1 MCENFMLRLFHD
13 FSYAFSRQ
21 VVAWHRP
28 YCVDLEEST
37 FSHLRS
43 FLERYCDKINS
54 EIPPLPFPSS
64 RYVVCMYI
72 FVCVRTSIKYS
83 FRVLTYYSFLFN
95 FPLNYMKLLYNLK
108 RAKLRYLLIISFL
121 ESFL

>member
-1 MCENFMLRLFHD
+1 MFD
-13 FSYAFSRQ
+13 SRQ

-43 FLERYCDKINS
+43 FLEHYCDKINS

-64 RYVVCMYI
+64 RYIQHMHVKDFYMCFFFPAVVNGLVLVSL
-72 FVCVRTSIKYS
+72 FFNKHKSGLLAYS
-83 FRVLTYYSFLFN
+83 GAICFE
-95 FPLNYMKLLYNLK
+95 LL
-108 RAKLRYLLIISFL
+108 
-121 ESFL
+121 

>member
-1 MCENFMLRLFHD
+1 MFD
-13 FSYAFSRQ
+13 SRQ

-43 FLERYCDKINS
+43 FLEHYCDKINS

-64 RYVVCMYI
+64 RYIQHMCVTDFYI
-72 FVCVRTSIKYS
+72 CFFFTAMVHGLVLVTLFFNKHKSGLPAQSGAICVE
-83 FRVLTYYSFLFN
+83 
-95 FPLNYMKLLYNLK
+95 LL
-108 RAKLRYLLIISFL
+108 
-121 ESFL
+121 